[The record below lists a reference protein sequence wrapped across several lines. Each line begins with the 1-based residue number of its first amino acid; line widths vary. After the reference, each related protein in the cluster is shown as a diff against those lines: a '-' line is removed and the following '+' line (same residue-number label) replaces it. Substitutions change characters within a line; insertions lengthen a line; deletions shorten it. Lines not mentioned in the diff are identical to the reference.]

1 MCFLGLD
8 LAFRG
13 TNTLEHNRAGI
24 AQGCHTTPRASG
36 CVLGPVFTQVI
47 QMREITW
54 KVTDTKL
61 PPVKMSPIFIQ
72 VVDAVQIC
80 PYSMCRESQ
89 SRVHFRSRGTPGA
102 GLQEQACSHF
112 YHKDNLLLY

>member
-1 MCFLGLD
+1 MCFFGLD

-13 TNTLEHNRAGI
+13 INTLEHNRAGI
-24 AQGCHTTPRASG
+24 ARGCHTTPRASG

-61 PPVKMSPIFIQ
+61 PPVKMSPVFIQ
-72 VVDAVQIC
+72 VVDEV
-80 PYSMCRESQ
+80 
-89 SRVHFRSRGTPGA
+89 
-102 GLQEQACSHF
+102 
-112 YHKDNLLLY
+112 

>member
-8 LAFRG
+8 LAFTG
-13 TNTLEHNRAGI
+13 TNTLEPNWDHR

-36 CVLGPVFTQVI
+36 YVLGPVFTQVI

-61 PPVKMSPIFIQ
+61 PPVKMSPVFIQ

-80 PYSMCRESQ
+80 PYRMCRVTEQ
-89 SRVHFRSRGTPGA
+89 SPLQSGGTPGA
-102 GLQEQACSHF
+102 ALQEQACSYF
-112 YHKDNLLLY
+112 FHKDNLLLY